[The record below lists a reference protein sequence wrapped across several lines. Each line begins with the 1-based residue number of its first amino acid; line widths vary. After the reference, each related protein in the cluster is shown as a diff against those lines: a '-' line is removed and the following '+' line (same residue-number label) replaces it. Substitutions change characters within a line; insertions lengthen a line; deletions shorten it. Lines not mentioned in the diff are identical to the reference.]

1 MPRIPANQPDHLHL
15 REEQE
20 REQQE
25 EAPVQEPKG
34 RLMTVLQVLAIV
46 IAMTLA
52 VYNNALIGDLP
63 TQKATPYALL
73 VESEPFDP
81 VPPCN
86 EGGTRISS
94 GTDINQNGQ
103 LDAGEIT
110 DALTLCHGLRGLSG
124 PQGQPGL
131 DGVDAI
137 PQLLVSQALP
147 IGNATCP
154 TGGTNLSSGMDFN
167 ADGELSALEITSTA
181 NLCNGAVGQTGVN
194 GTNGVDGTVG
204 ASALVEKV
212 IAPSYICLDGF
223 QILFGVD
230 DGGLQGVPNNGML
243 EDDEV
248 RESLNFCF
256 EPLRSERITDIVSGI
271 TDSVSDTCDAAAWL
285 EASATFVFAATDGTN
300 GCELHRYTANGNTSE
315 MVVDLH
321 PNGDS
326 TPGQALGFHALQDG
340 NQVLFDANDGANG
353 RQLWVSD
360 GTAEGTNILG
370 SVEMTTPVSWN
381 DGYVFFSPT
390 GGLVWTNGSDLRDW
404 LQHPT
409 WNSSQSSGASDALSS
424 TSQHGGSWLHGGETG
439 LWFSTTDAQGDVEPA
454 YVSNNGD
461 VVFWSLNNFGD
472 AELTHMIEDGQD
484 MVAIA
489 MRGTAKQLVR
499 LAADGTHA
507 WITSIS
513 PTSGDTR
520 MGEGMGLHRIGDNLV
535 YDAVASS
542 NDARLWTTNLANGI
556 TVQLSTEL
564 MAPGA
569 QVGVANNGERLLFD
583 CVTPTRGTEICFTDA
598 TPLGSGVLH
607 DLTPGVL
614 SSDIR
619 GLLAIGDGFVVVS
632 DGSIEGTST
641 GMSVWTVQGTAIRPV
656 YNPWP
661 GSGNSSQALT
671 FGELHLAQTQ
681 LFFIASDGVTGHEWH
696 RWSHGELSNDWIV
709 IDR

>member
-1 MPRIPANQPDHLHL
+1 MPRTPANQPDHLHL

-194 GTNGVDGTVG
+194 GTNGMDGTVG

-223 QILFGVD
+223 KSCSALTMAGFKAFQTTGCWKTTKYENPSTSALS
-230 DGGLQGVPNNGML
+230 PCA
-243 EDDEV
+243 
-248 RESLNFCF
+248 R
-256 EPLRSERITDIVSGI
+256 
-271 TDSVSDTCDAAAWL
+271 SVSQISL
-285 EASATFVFAATDGTN
+285 KI
-300 GCELHRYTANGNTSE
+300 R
-315 MVVDLH
+315 
-321 PNGDS
+321 
-326 TPGQALGFHALQDG
+326 
-340 NQVLFDANDGANG
+340 
-353 RQLWVSD
+353 
-360 GTAEGTNILG
+360 
-370 SVEMTTPVSWN
+370 
-381 DGYVFFSPT
+381 
-390 GGLVWTNGSDLRDW
+390 
-404 LQHPT
+404 
-409 WNSSQSSGASDALSS
+409 
-424 TSQHGGSWLHGGETG
+424 ET
-439 LWFSTTDAQGDVEPA
+439 Q
-454 YVSNNGD
+454 
-461 VVFWSLNNFGD
+461 
-472 AELTHMIEDGQD
+472 
-484 MVAIA
+484 
-489 MRGTAKQLVR
+489 
-499 LAADGTHA
+499 
-507 WITSIS
+507 
-513 PTSGDTR
+513 
-520 MGEGMGLHRIGDNLV
+520 
-535 YDAVASS
+535 
-542 NDARLWTTNLANGI
+542 
-556 TVQLSTEL
+556 
-564 MAPGA
+564 
-569 QVGVANNGERLLFD
+569 
-583 CVTPTRGTEICFTDA
+583 
-598 TPLGSGVLH
+598 
-607 DLTPGVL
+607 
-614 SSDIR
+614 
-619 GLLAIGDGFVVVS
+619 
-632 DGSIEGTST
+632 
-641 GMSVWTVQGTAIRPV
+641 
-656 YNPWP
+656 
-661 GSGNSSQALT
+661 
-671 FGELHLAQTQ
+671 
-681 LFFIASDGVTGHEWH
+681 
-696 RWSHGELSNDWIV
+696 
-709 IDR
+709 